1 MKQIINGHLYDTDL
15 AKAVADSSEWIGP
28 EKSPTG
34 SKCKVTETL
43 YREIALKQ
51 GVRISDA
58 RKKTSWGGYVWD
70 DDKIDCRTG
79 AFFLVVG
86 IGWYGSDAS
95 VVRPLTEDQ
104 AKSWF
109 ERHHGDEV
117 DKYTAVFGE
126 PTSCVP
132 EYREET
138 EREKEIRKRENEIE
152 TLKNELAAANAAR
165 QDAEDRLSKISGCLE
180 ADEEA

>member
-15 AKAVADSSEWIGP
+15 ARSVADSFEWIGP

-34 SKCKVTETL
+34 DKCRVMEIL

-51 GVRISDA
+51 GVRVSDA

-70 DDKIDCRTG
+70 DDKLDWRSG
-79 AFFLVVG
+79 AFFLVTG
-86 IGWYGSDAS
+86 FGWCGSEAAT
-95 VVRPLTEDQ
+95 VHPLTEDQ
-104 AKSWF
+104 AKAWF

-117 DKYTAVFGE
+117 DKYTCVFGE

-138 EREKEIRKRENEIE
+138 EREKETRKRENEIE
-152 TLKNELAAANAAR
+152 ALKSELAAAVAAR
-165 QDAEDRLSKISGCLE
+165 QDAEDRLSKVSGLLV